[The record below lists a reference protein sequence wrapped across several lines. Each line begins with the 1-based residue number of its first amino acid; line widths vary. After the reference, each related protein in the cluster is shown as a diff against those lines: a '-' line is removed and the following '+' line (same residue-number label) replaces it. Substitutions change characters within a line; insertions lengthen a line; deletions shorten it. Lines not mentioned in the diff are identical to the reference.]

1 MLKTHEM
8 INDLEG
14 RGFSAQQAEAIIEW
28 QIKIAESVF
37 EPKAEFNDLKMAL
50 KKIEGH
56 FIFMIFAAQIGG
68 ALLIAG
74 LLKLLL

>member
-28 QIKIAESVF
+28 QVKIAESAFV
-37 EPKAEFNDLKMAL
+37 PKAESMEREMAL
-50 KKIEGH
+50 KKIEEH
-56 FIFMIFAAQIGG
+56 FTLVIFAAQIGG
-68 ALLIAG
+68 AFLCAG
-74 LLKLLL
+74 LLKLIL